1 MTSASRQC
9 EHREGSPTGW
19 SVLCAFLGSLFALAL
34 GAGASTVDFAD
45 SFSYADGT
53 PLQGTNGWT
62 VSGNGTAF
70 AENGVARVSDATIAN
85 AFTDSQTAVWTD
97 FYLQPTFG
105 ESDDTPGPPA
115 GASFAFY
122 VNTASNVVVY
132 DGTSQVTTGVTV
144 EEGAWTRFTVHSD
157 YGTDT
162 WDLYVDG
169 VAVTNG
175 LGFYN
180 TDTASFG
187 KFGVLGAGSND
198 LLDDLHVDIFKPA
211 FLLGQPTLFRF
222 R

>member
-1 MTSASRQC
+1 MTSACRQC
-9 EHREGSPTGW
+9 EHRDGSPTGW
-19 SVLCAFLGSLFALAL
+19 PVLSAFLGSLFALAL
-34 GAGASTVDFAD
+34 GAGASTVDFVD

-53 PLQGTNGWT
+53 PLQVTNGWT

-70 AENGVARVSDATIAN
+70 ADNGVARVSDATIAN
-85 AFTDSQTAVWTD
+85 AFTDNQTAVWTD

-180 TDTASFG
+180 TDTASYG
-187 KFGVLGAGSND
+187 KFGVLGAGAND
-198 LLDDLHVDIFKPA
+198 LLDDISIGLESPLPTRGSLFK
-211 FLLGQPTLFRF
+211 FR
-222 R
+222 